1 MTARAGLILALALA
15 GPACYTGSAHTLPAN
30 SVAAMA
36 RDPQWQLVTDV
47 PFVAQQTAH
56 DCGPAALA
64 MVLAHFRVPAAEHP
78 ELAGGDVR
86 AGTLRDV
93 ARAQGLDSF
102 VVSGT
107 FPDLFAQVERGRPVV
122 VGLAKPMALT
132 GGRALAHYEVVIGL
146 NRAKRL
152 ILSLDP
158 AAGLRENSF
167 EGFAREWAPTHQ
179 VTIVFLGT
187 LKGSPGPPASGLVGQ
202 SPPATHAIIFIPRSA
217 GAALSRVSRSPPP
230 PRA

>member
-1 MTARAGLILALALA
+1 MTAL
-15 GPACYTGSAHTLPAN
+15 
-30 SVAAMA
+30 A
-36 RDPQWQLVTDV
+36 RDPAWAIVADV
-47 PFVAQQTAH
+47 PFVPQETGH

-64 MVLAHFRVPAAEHP
+64 MVLAHFRVPAPPQRAP
-78 ELAGGDVR
+78 MFAGGDIR

-93 ARAQGLDSF
+93 ARTHGLDAY

-107 FPDLFAQVERGRPVV
+107 FDDLFAQVGRGRPVV

-132 GGRALAHYEVVIGL
+132 GGRSLAHYEVVIGV
-146 NRAKRL
+146 NRARRL

-158 AAGLRENSF
+158 AVGVRENTL

-187 LKGSPGPPASGLVGQ
+187 AARPLSAS
-202 SPPATHAIIFIPRSA
+202 R
-217 GAALSRVSRSPPP
+217 
-230 PRA
+230 

>member
-1 MTARAGLILALALA
+1 MRAGARVGAVLLALAA
-15 GPACYTGSAHTLPAN
+15 PACYAGSAHSVPASNLGTL
-30 SVAAMA
+30 A
-36 RDPQWQLVTDV
+36 RDPEWRIVPDV

-64 MVLAHFRVPAAEHP
+64 MVLGHFRVPNAAAQHP

-93 ARAQGLDSF
+93 ARAQGLDAF

-107 FPDLFAQVERGRPVV
+107 FDDLFAQIGRGRPVL

-132 GGRALAHYEVVIGL
+132 GGRALAHYEVVVGIS
-146 NRAKRL
+146 RSKRL

-158 AAGLRENSF
+158 ATGLRENTL
-167 EGFAREWAPTHQ
+167 EGFAREWAPTKQ
-179 VTIVFLGT
+179 VTIVIFPPGDAAPPRPGVAQSRA
-187 LKGSPGPPASGLVGQ
+187 GS
-202 SPPATHAIIFIPRSA
+202 
-217 GAALSRVSRSPPP
+217 SRPPP
-230 PRA
+230 WRPPG